1 MDLSKLS
8 EALRKDR
15 QNINFGPEDS
25 VILSSLLHPQ
35 EALKRGLNN
44 FQSNVNTAM
53 GVPDPRYQD
62 EASPYTFG
70 PTDKQR
76 FEAAF
81 NLAGLAGTGSMPFN
95 QAGGPAT
102 LGMFAGLRSNT
113 ANKLNAG
120 IARDMEQA
128 GHTPE
133 EILQKTGWFRGA
145 DNRQRYE
152 ISDQNAHMKIPMS
165 EILESK
171 IMKTPSGNYV
181 LGDIL
186 HHPELYKSYPELEN
200 VPFVN
205 RPGFRD
211 PWKALQ
217 GWKGK
222 NEIGLTPYSQNPL
235 ETLLHEAQHYIQEKE
250 GFAQGGNANSV
261 LKEITPDNLNE
272 ITKDTINKL
281 SSNINNKSE
290 IIALTDKHI
299 NHPIS
304 EELAKNREQM
314 DILWDDY
321 FKTKNLDSF
330 KKYNDLGKE
339 SQDLSRN
346 LIKTIFN
353 KEYSFQLT
361 PTEHAVIGSLE
372 RPSKHQRNI
381 NDLAEL
387 QADMTGL
394 QTGDLSSLKKHT
406 DTHEVYK
413 RLAGETEARNVPD
426 RRTMTNAQRMENPAW
441 ETQEY
446 PYNKQFVVK

>member
-1 MDLSKLS
+1 MDLSRLATLLKS
-8 EALRKDR
+8 
-15 QNINFGPEDS
+15 QNFEPEDS
-25 VILSSLLHPQ
+25 QIVSSLMHPQ
-35 EALKRGLNN
+35 EAVKRGANW
-44 FQSNVNTAM
+44 FQNNVNTAV

-62 EASPYTFG
+62 EASPYAFS

-76 FEAAF
+76 AEAAF

-95 QAGGPAT
+95 QSGPAT

-128 GHTPE
+128 GNSPE
-133 EILQKTGWFRGA
+133 DVLQKTGWFRGA

-152 ISDQNAHMKIPMS
+152 INDQNAHMKIPMS
-165 EILESK
+165 DILESK
-171 IMKTPSGNYV
+171 IMKPASGNYV

-186 HHPELYKSYPELEN
+186 HHPELYKAYPELEN

-211 PWKALQ
+211 SWKALQ

-222 NEIGLTPYSQNPL
+222 DEIGLTPYSQDPL
-235 ETLLHEAQHYIQEKE
+235 NTLLHEAMHYIQEKE
-250 GFAQGGNANSV
+250 GFAQGGSANSV
-261 LKEITPDNLNE
+261 LKEITPENLDE
-272 ITKDTINKL
+272 VAKDTIKKL
-281 SSNINNKSE
+281 SSNITDKSE
-290 IIALTDKHI
+290 IIALTDKHL
-299 NHPIS
+299 NHPVAQ
-304 EELAKNREQM
+304 ELAKNREQK
-314 DILWDDY
+314 DILWNDY
-321 FKTKNLDSF
+321 YYTKNPDSL
-330 KKYNDLGKE
+330 KKYNDLQTE
-339 SQDLSRN
+339 YQDMSRN
-346 LIKTIFN
+346 LIKNIFN

-361 PTEHAVIGSLE
+361 PTEYAAIDALE
-372 RPSKHQRNI
+372 RPSKHQKNI

-387 QADMTGL
+387 QTDMTGL
-394 QTGDLSSLKKHT
+394 QTGDLSSLKKYA

-413 RLAGETEARNVPD
+413 RLAGETEARNVPN